1 LEYARSEARGWAKEK
16 FQGLHNVTM
25 PTFTADLKS
34 LNESAIRF
42 DVEESAKQ
50 GFFAT
55 LLSSECG
62 TSKEEMK
69 KFIEL
74 AVDAGR
80 RKIRLTLHAS
90 FDTLEDTLEMVRYAE
105 EAGCHAVL
113 LSYPPM
119 FYPETELEIF
129 RFTQKVCDT
138 TNLGVIMFLSNSWG
152 FDRFHP
158 SGFPLDLLKKIIA
171 IPNIIAVKYSLPNV
185 AYFHEVAKVCRG
197 KVLVS
202 DPKEPYWPAWIELY
216 EMQWGGTSNYEYMQ
230 GAVEYFDLLRKGE
243 REKGLEI
250 YWRLNP
256 AREVTMEHLLH
267 VLPTGL
273 HHRLLWKY
281 QGWLVGFNGG
291 PLRTPVMRL
300 NKPLMNKFRRALE
313 ASGIRPTK
321 DDDARFFVGRNP
333 T

>member
-1 LEYARSEARGWAKEK
+1 LEYARSEAREWAKEK

-34 LNESAIRF
+34 LNESATRF
-42 DVEESAKQ
+42 DVEESANQ

-74 AVDAGR
+74 AVDTGR

>member
-1 LEYARSEARGWAKEK
+1 MEYTRSEARGWAKEK

-34 LNESAIRF
+34 LNEGAIRF

-62 TSKEEMK
+62 TSKEEME
-69 KFIEL
+69 KFIDL
-74 AVDAGR
+74 AVDEGR

-129 RFTQKVCDT
+129 RFTQKVCDI

-158 SGFPLDLLKKIIA
+158 SGFPLDLLKKIIT

>member
-1 LEYARSEARGWAKEK
+1 
-16 FQGLHNVTM
+16 M
-25 PTFTADLKS
+25 PTFSSDLNN
-34 LNESAIRF
+34 LNEEAIRF
-42 DVEESAKQ
+42 DIRVSASQ

-62 TSKEEMK
+62 TTHEEMK
-69 KFIEL
+69 RFIDIATEE
-74 AVDAGR
+74 AKGR
-80 RKIRLTLHAS
+80 ILLTLHAS
-90 FDTLEDTLEMVRYAE
+90 FNSLEETISMIKYAE
-105 EAGCHAVL
+105 EAGCQIIL

-119 FYPETELEIF
+119 FYPETEQDILQ
-129 RFTQKVCDT
+129 FTRRVCDS
-138 TNLGVIMFLSNSWG
+138 TNLGVMLFLSNSWG

-158 SGFPLDLLKKIIA
+158 SGFSLSLLKNIMT
-171 IPNIIAVKYSLPNV
+171 IPNIVAVKYSLSS
-185 AYFHEVAKVCRG
+185 AAHFHEVAKACKDR
-197 KVLVS
+197 VLIS

-216 EMQWGGTSNYEYMQ
+216 DMQWGGTSNYEYMQ
-230 GAVEYFDLLRKGE
+230 GAVEYFDLLRRGE
-243 REKGLEI
+243 RERGLEI

-313 ASGIRPTK
+313 ASGIRPTEDEDSK
-321 DDDARFFVGRNP
+321 FFTGRNP
-333 T
+333 VRE

>member
-74 AVDAGR
+74 AVDTGR

>member
-1 LEYARSEARGWAKEK
+1 M
-16 FQGLHNVTM
+16 TM

-69 KFIEL
+69 KFVDL

>member
-34 LNESAIRF
+34 LNENAIRF

-74 AVDAGR
+74 AVDTGR

>member
-1 LEYARSEARGWAKEK
+1 MEYARSEARGWAKEK

-74 AVDAGR
+74 AVDTGR

>member
-1 LEYARSEARGWAKEK
+1 MHYRRSEAREWAKEK
-16 FQGLHNVTM
+16 FRGLHNVTM
-25 PTFTADLKS
+25 PTFTSDLKG
-34 LNESAIRF
+34 LNEDAIRH
-42 DVEESAKQ
+42 DIRESARQ

-62 TSKEEMK
+62 TTIEEMK
-69 KFIEL
+69 NFIDVASDE
-74 AVDAGR
+74 AKR
-80 RKIRLTLHAS
+80 RILLTLHAS
-90 FDTLEDTLEMVRYAE
+90 FDTLRETTEMIKFAE
-105 EAGCHAVL
+105 SAGCQAVL

-119 FYPETELEIF
+119 FYPESEAEIF
-129 RFTQKVCDT
+129 DFTKKICDS
-138 TNLGVIMFLSNSWG
+138 TNLGIIMFLSNSWG

-158 SGFPLDLLKKIIA
+158 SGFPLQLLKRIIT
-171 IPNIIAVKYSLPNV
+171 IRNVVAVKFSLPNV
-185 AYFHEVAKVCRG
+185 AYFHEVTKLCKG
-197 KVLVS
+197 KVLSS

-216 EMQWGGTSNYEYMQ
+216 DMQWGGTSNYEYLQ

-243 REKGLEI
+243 RDKGLEI

-300 NKPLMNKFRRALE
+300 NKPLMNKFRRALV
-313 ASGIRPTK
+313 ASGAKPTK
-321 DDDARFFVGRNP
+321 EDDSKFFVGRNP
-333 T
+333 A